1 MKKVHKPG
9 YQFSVGELRHMGGF
23 KRGVGDRQTLLKWF
37 GFIPNQRALI
47 AAVEEKKEWAEMFKR
62 SDIWE
67 EFIWLYC
74 RKYDLKHIELMTK
87 KEILDELY
95 FRAAYDI
102 YF

>member
-1 MKKVHKPG
+1 MKDVRKHTYK
-9 YQFSVGELRHMGGF
+9 FSIGELRYMGGF
-23 KRGVGDRQTLLKWF
+23 KRGVGDRRALLKWL

-74 RKYDLKHIELMTK
+74 RKYDLKHIELITK
-87 KEILDELY
+87 KELLEELY
-95 FRAAYDI
+95 FRSAYDI
-102 YF
+102 

>member
-1 MKKVHKPG
+1 MKNVRKFG
-9 YQFSVGELRHMGGF
+9 YQYSVGELRHIAGL
-23 KRGVGDRQTLLKWF
+23 KCRCGDRQLLLEWL
-37 GFIPNQRALI
+37 GFMPDQRALI

-87 KEILDELY
+87 KELLDELY
-95 FRAAYDI
+95 FRSAYDVD
-102 YF
+102 F